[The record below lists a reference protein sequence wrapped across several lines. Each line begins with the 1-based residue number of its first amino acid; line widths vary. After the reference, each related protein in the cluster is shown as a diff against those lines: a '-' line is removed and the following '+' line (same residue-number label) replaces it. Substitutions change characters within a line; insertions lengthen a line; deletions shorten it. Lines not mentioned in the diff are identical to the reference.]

1 MLLKVDNNFD
11 ILSLKK
17 FDRIVSLVP
26 SLTETIA
33 DLKGAEQLVG
43 VTRFCKYP
51 PDVCIEKTNIG
62 GTKTVKFNKINKLN
76 PDIIL
81 AVKEENNRKE
91 IIALSE
97 NYKVL
102 LFDILSLKDVI
113 TMIKVLGRIVDNYG
127 GAEQIIKKLT
137 RKFSYLH
144 TATLNSAIYLIW
156 KNPWMAAGKKSFIN
170 EMMRYA
176 GFENIIQGR
185 YPEVEN
191 KDFKNAEFIL
201 LSSEPFPF
209 NEKHQNELR
218 SLYPDKKV
226 IIVDGEMFSW
236 YGTHLLK
243 APDYFKSIKK
253 G

>member
-11 ILSLKK
+11 IMSLKK
-17 FDRIVSLVP
+17 FERIVSLVP
-26 SLTETIA
+26 SLTETVA
-33 DLKGAEQLVG
+33 DLKGAGQLVG

-51 PDVCIEKTNIG
+51 TKVCMEKTNIG
-62 GTKTVKFNKINKLN
+62 GTKAVKFNKIHKLN
-76 PDIIL
+76 PDLIL

-91 IIALSE
+91 ILALSE
-97 NYKVL
+97 DFTVL
-102 LFDILSLKDVI
+102 LFDIESLNDVFV
-113 TMIKVLGRIVDNYG
+113 MIKVLGKVVGNERR
-127 GAEQIIKKLT
+127 AEEINNKL
-137 RKFSYLH
+137 RQKFKYSHPANLY
-144 TATLNSAIYLIW
+144 SAIYLIW
-156 KNPWMAAGKKSFIN
+156 KNPWMAAGKNSFIS

-176 GFENIIQGR
+176 GFENIIHGR

-191 KDFKNAEFIL
+191 NDFKNAEFIL

-243 APDYFKSIKK
+243 APDYFKLIKK